1 VTADQAVTLIGERFP
16 EAQVE
21 RGAPDRPGD
30 PLVVSLRLDQWV
42 PFAQVAK
49 DALGCRFFAFSTAV
63 DWKEQGLDVIA
74 RVDNLDD
81 RVSVLMKTRLAAGAS
96 SCPSLA
102 PVYRGADW
110 MERECYDMFGIRFEG
125 HPDLRRILLSDDW
138 EGHPLLKS
146 YAVDTP
152 HPPYR

>member
-1 VTADQAVTLIGERFP
+1 VTRDQAAALVAERFAG
-16 EAQVE
+16 AQVE
-21 RGAPDRPGD
+21 GDAPLEITVTPDRWAE
-30 PLVVSLRLDQWV
+30 LARVVRD
-42 PFAQVAK
+42 
-49 DALGCRFFAFSTAV
+49 DLGCRFFAFSTAV
-63 DWKEQGLDVIA
+63 DWKDEGLEVIA

-81 RVSVLMKTRLAAGAS
+81 GLSVALRTRLGVGVS
-96 SCPSLA
+96 TCPSLV

-110 MERECYDMFGIRFEG
+110 MERECFDMFGIRFEG